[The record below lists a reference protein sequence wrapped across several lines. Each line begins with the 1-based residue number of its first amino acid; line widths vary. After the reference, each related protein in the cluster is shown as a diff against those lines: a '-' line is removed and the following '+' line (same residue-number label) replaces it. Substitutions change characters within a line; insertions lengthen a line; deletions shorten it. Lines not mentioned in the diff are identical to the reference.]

1 MLQSPNQ
8 QMMIVDGSL
17 TQGGALMENMNV
29 RQEKRSVESSRN
41 REAKTER
48 SKDELDSEQ
57 TRHTVVS

>member
-41 REAKTER
+41 REAIMER

>member
-57 TRHTVVS
+57 MRHTVVS